1 MDAVAS
7 LREQFKHQHGILEGT
22 MQDVTADQAQ
32 WSPPGRA
39 NPLGASYAHTVLGED
54 VMVNGLVK
62 GGAPMFV
69 TSWAGKAGVSEPP
82 PMPDQGDWDAWARK
96 VNVDLGA
103 LRQYAQAVYQ
113 NTDEYLASLDGSGLD
128 RDIDLS
134 AFHLGKQ
141 TVGWFLSNMLVPH
154 VANHCGEIACLK
166 GIQDAKGYPF

>member
-1 MDAVAS
+1 MDGIAM
-7 LREQFKHQHGILEGT
+7 LREEFKHQHGILEGT
-22 MQDVTADQAQ
+22 MQDVTAEQAQ

-141 TVGWFLSNMLVPH
+141 TVGWFLSNMLVSH
-154 VANHCGEIACLK
+154 VAHHCGEIACLK